1 MSELKEIHA
10 ELKRIEDTMA
20 TKKDIDDIKTTLE
33 VMSNPETIKQ
43 LAESLKDIKAGRVK
57 TITSVHDLLSEL

>member
-1 MSELKEIHA
+1 
-10 ELKRIEDTMA
+10 MA